1 VTNHD
6 DEWMVSDV
14 AQENIMRVP
23 AKNLSDYSWLVRIFF
38 WNQKRKYGQ
47 ALEPAMLW
55 GRSPRLFLGVAFL
68 YGMIDRK
75 SSPIEPALRSLITV
89 RVSQINECHFCMDLN
104 SATLIKRGASIEKV
118 EALENWRHSKWFEE
132 REQVALEFA
141 EAVTRSDLSVS
152 DELMDRL
159 KRHFDDDAVIELTGL
174 IAFQNLSSKFNSALG
189 VPAQGFCKL
198 RGSGKR

>member
-1 VTNHD
+1 
-6 DEWMVSDV
+6 
-14 AQENIMRVP
+14 MRIP
-23 AKNLSDYSWLVRIFF
+23 TKRLSEYPWLVRIFF

-47 ALEPAMLW
+47 VLESAMLW

-75 SSPIEPALRSLITV
+75 SSPIEPPLRSLITI
-89 RVSQINECHFCMDLN
+89 RVSQINDCPFCVDLN
-104 SATLIKRGASIEKV
+104 SATLLKRGASIEKV
-118 EALENWRHSKWFEE
+118 EALGDWRRSNLFGE
-132 REQVALEFA
+132 RERVALELA

-159 KRHFDDDAVIELTGL
+159 KQHFDDDAVIELTGL

-189 VPAQGFCKL
+189 VPAQGFCRL
-198 RGSGKR
+198 PR